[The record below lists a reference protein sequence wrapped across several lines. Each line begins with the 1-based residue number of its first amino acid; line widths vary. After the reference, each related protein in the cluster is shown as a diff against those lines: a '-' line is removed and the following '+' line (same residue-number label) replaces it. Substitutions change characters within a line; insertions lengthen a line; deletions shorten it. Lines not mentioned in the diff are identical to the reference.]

1 MREISSYDFV
11 KPALYSAGGAT
22 EKILRQMAFVRHKAE
37 GLLDLYVR
45 EQMLNVVEPNLAV
58 HLRERDPKSVD
69 EMVRMAD
76 LYQEARREEKG
87 RPKMVKMS
95 TGL

>member
-1 MREISSYDFV
+1 MLLSDTKETV
-11 KPALYSAGGAT
+11 
-22 EKILRQMAFVRHKAE
+22 E
-37 GLLDLYVR
+37 GLLDLHVR

-76 LYQEARREEKG
+76 LYQKARKENKG
-87 RPKMVKMS
+87 RLKMVKHEHGTVIATS
-95 TGL
+95 PGNSHGVIG